1 MSLPLDFLMFFYWSR
16 RGGVSVPNGIEFS
29 FTGLLWS
36 RPSLGISLCLRP
48 GWSGAANRTKGK
60 QKVSPALVAPPH
72 ASAVHRIN
80 RSLRKRVTFGNSC
93 EDIGKFLGPS
103 GWRHSNSPRN
113 SPNTGRSVH
122 GLSEKLF
129 THLVTPR
136 KKTLRKWAFQ
146 KKTFRSS
153 TNSPRNSPNT
163 GRSRHGLSEKL
174 FTHLVTRL
182 VAPRAR
188 DVLDTGFPKNL

>member
-1 MSLPLDFLMFFYWSR
+1 MSLPLDFLMLFNWSR

-29 FTGLLWS
+29 FTSLLWS
-36 RPSLGISLCLRP
+36 RPSRGISFCLRP
-48 GWSGAANRTKGK
+48 AWSGAATRIESK
-60 QKVSPALVAPPH
+60 QKVSAALVAPPH

-129 THLVTPR
+129 THLVSPR
-136 KKTLRKWAFQ
+136 KKTLRKWAFR
-146 KKTFRSS
+146 KTFRSP

-163 GRSRHGLSEKL
+163 GRSRRGLSEKL

-182 VAPRAR
+182 VTPPVRN
-188 DVLDTGFPKNL
+188 VLYTSCPKNF